1 MSGELEGVLLDELEG
16 NGISFSF
23 PWRDKTMSGVDDDI
37 DSPRRFRLLI
47 RCSSSF
53 LIPGNGNN
61 LASWLYLVRSR
72 LEASGIGETPVLGGV
87 GSAND
92 CIDAEADEDCITVC

>member
-1 MSGELEGVLLDELEG
+1 
-16 NGISFSF
+16 
-23 PWRDKTMSGVDDDI
+23 MSGVDDDI
-37 DSPRRFRLLI
+37 DSPRRFRLLM

-72 LEASGIGETPVLGGV
+72 LEANGIGETPLLGGV
-87 GSAND
+87 GSASD
-92 CIDAEADEDCITVC
+92 CIDVEADEDCMTDC